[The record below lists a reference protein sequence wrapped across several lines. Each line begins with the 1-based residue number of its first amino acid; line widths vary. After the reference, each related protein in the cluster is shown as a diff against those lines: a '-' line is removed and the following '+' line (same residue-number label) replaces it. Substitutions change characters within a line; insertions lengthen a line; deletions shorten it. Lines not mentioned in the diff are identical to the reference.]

1 MDECK
6 PLALGEDT
14 KLTGV
19 TSTYTAARDTYQVG
33 NCQLRLPIPPR
44 QCQSANHV
52 TPSRHVS
59 VSQPITSPTR

>member
-1 MDECK
+1 VDECK

-44 QCQSANHV
+44 Q
-52 TPSRHVS
+52 
-59 VSQPITSPTR
+59 